1 MNDKIG
7 EIFFMGVMGLVLAFT
22 ISIGFYGWLML

>member
-7 EIFFMGVMGLVLAFT
+7 EIFFMGGVCLVLGFT
-22 ISIGFYGWLML
+22 IAIGLYGWFIL

>member
-7 EIFFMGVMGLVLAFT
+7 EIFFMGVMCLVLGFT
-22 ISIGFYGWLML
+22 IAIGVYGWLLI